1 MSKKSMAGCYV
12 SEGKNPGDVLATAK
26 FRVSGVRGGRTLDY
40 TIKAILVVS
49 GAFNYGNKTCT
60 VLEWSSGREDSYDT
74 RYCDVYPFN
83 EFAKGLVRQEV
94 GSELTIEE
102 VEV

>member
-1 MSKKSMAGCYV
+1 MSKRSMTGCYV

-26 FRVSGVRGGRTLDY
+26 FRVSGERRGEELDF
-40 TIKAILVVS
+40 TIKAFLTIS
-49 GAFNYGNKTCT
+49 GAFSYGNRTCT
-60 VLEWSSGREDSYDT
+60 VLEWSSGRADSYDT

-94 GSELTIEE
+94 GGELTIEE
-102 VEV
+102 I